1 MRIIK
6 DYISKMSI
14 EELSRHIDNTMLK
27 PEVGVKGVMEF
38 IEKSLNYN
46 FACLVIPPC
55 YISEAKEKAY
65 GKVRLATVISFPLGY
80 QNIEVKKVEVERALA
95 DGADEI
101 DYVINISYVK
111 SGRYDKVK
119 SEAETLSKIVKRDGG
134 VIKAIIETPYLTSE
148 EIALTSKTLNET
160 EVDYIK
166 TCTGFGP
173 RGVVPSDIMI
183 IKENSNK
190 KIKASGGIR
199 TLIDAIHYIM
209 LGADR
214 IGTSSGI
221 EIVKEFMKIKGLT
234 DEATSTTGSDRST
247 VYRYNP

>member
-1 MRIIK
+1 MRIIR
-6 DYISKMSI
+6 DYLSKISI
-14 EELSRHIDNTMLK
+14 EDLPKYIDNTMLK

-55 YISEAKEKAY
+55 YISEVKEKFG
-65 GKVRLATVISFPLGY
+65 GKVKLATVISFPLGY
-80 QNIEVKKVEVERALA
+80 QNIEAKRVEVEKALS
-95 DGADEI
+95 DGAEEI

-111 SGRYDKVK
+111 SERYDKIR
-119 SEAETLSKIVKRDGG
+119 SEAETLSKIVKKNGG

-160 EVDYIK
+160 DVDYIK

-173 RGVVPSDIMI
+173 RGVVPSDII
-183 IKENSNK
+183 LIKENSNK

-199 TLIDAIHYIM
+199 SLIDTIHYIM

-221 EIVKEFMKIKGLT
+221 DIVKEFIKIKGL
-234 DEATSTTGSDRST
+234 
-247 VYRYNP
+247 

>member
-1 MRIIK
+1 MRIIR

-14 EELSRHIDNTMLK
+14 EELSKHIDNTMLK

-46 FACLVIPPC
+46 FACL
-55 YISEAKEKAY
+55 
-65 GKVRLATVISFPLGY
+65 
-80 QNIEVKKVEVERALA
+80 
-95 DGADEI
+95 D
-101 DYVINISYVK
+101 
-111 SGRYDKVK
+111 
-119 SEAETLSKIVKRDGG
+119 
-134 VIKAIIETPYLTSE
+134 
-148 EIALTSKTLNET
+148 
-160 EVDYIK
+160 
-166 TCTGFGP
+166 
-173 RGVVPSDIMI
+173 
-183 IKENSNK
+183 K

-199 TLIDAIHYIM
+199 TLIDTIHYIM